1 MAGRETVLRVTTGL
15 LLILLSLIVLLVII
29 SSVWPLT
36 LHCQDDE
43 HFVLFH
49 AVDGGLGIR
58 VLPASIAS
66 NFDDLVDCTTPEFT
80 PLGTRAGD
88 RLVPRSALLVTVL
101 AGAALL
107 AVLRFTRGAGRSGT
121 SHRSR
126 LVFARSAAMV
136 TCVVLV
142 ALGCA
147 SALSFMWSLTV
158 PRTEVIVG
166 TGDWMV
172 RTSVFLLPPPVT
184 ELRPSSPTAPMR
196 HYGPRE
202 YVEIALPAWLLFAVA
217 CPLAVWVIV
226 SRPRNRTGCCIA
238 CGYNLTGNVS
248 GRCPE
253 CGTPVAGEC
262 VRKGEGQRLGTRP

>member
-1 MAGRETVLRVTTGL
+1 MVLRVTSGL
-15 LLILLSLIVLLVII
+15 LLVLPLLIVLLVVT

-36 LHCQDDE
+36 LCCEGSE
-43 HFVLFH
+43 HIVLFH
-49 AVDGGLGIR
+49 AADGGLWIR
-58 VLPASIAS
+58 VLPESIAS
-66 NFDDLVDCTTPEFT
+66 DIVALLDGTTPEIT
-80 PLGTRAGD
+80 PLGTREGD
-88 RLVPRSALLVTVL
+88 RLVPRSALLVIAL
-101 AGAALL
+101 AGLALL
-107 AVLRFTRGAGRSGT
+107 AVLRFFRGAGRSAK
-121 SHRSR
+121 SRRSR
-126 LVFARSAAMV
+126 LVFARRAAMV

-172 RTSVFLLPPPVT
+172 RTSVFLIPPPVT
-184 ELRPSSPTAPMR
+184 ERRPSSPTAPML

-217 CPLAVWVIV
+217 CPLAVWVIM
-226 SRPRNRTGCCIA
+226 SRPRNRTGCCVA